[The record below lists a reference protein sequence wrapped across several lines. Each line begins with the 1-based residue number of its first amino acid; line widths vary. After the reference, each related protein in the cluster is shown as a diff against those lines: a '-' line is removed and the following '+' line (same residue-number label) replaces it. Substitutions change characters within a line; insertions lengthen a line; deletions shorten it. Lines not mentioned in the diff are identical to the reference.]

1 MAQVTS
7 PSGLHMNS
15 IKTLALASLVFI
27 TACSSK
33 QEVVQAPPAPSWAE
47 SRIVNLTSIAEQQGY
62 EIEREGEQIR
72 LLIPVDGNF
81 HPKRTLL
88 LPSGLV
94 PLSKVAQALKVDGAS
109 QLTVVGHSDSD
120 GSDELNKKLSM
131 ERAQAVASV
140 LRLGGIERQRMRLS
154 AMADNQPRADNASN
168 TGRKLNRR
176 VEIILTPYPTSI
188 ALAD

>member
-15 IKTLALASLVFI
+15 IKTLALASLVFV

>member
-1 MAQVTS
+1 M
-7 PSGLHMNS
+7 
-15 IKTLALASLVFI
+15 
-27 TACSSK
+27 
-33 QEVVQAPPAPSWAE
+33 
-47 SRIVNLTSIAEQQGY
+47 
-62 EIEREGEQIR
+62 
-72 LLIPVDGNF
+72 
-81 HPKRTLL
+81 
-88 LPSGLV
+88 

>member
-1 MAQVTS
+1 
-7 PSGLHMNS
+7 MN
-15 IKTLALASLVFI
+15 IITTFALASLVFVA
-27 TACSSK
+27 ACSSK
-33 QEVVQAPPAPSWAE
+33 QESVQAPLAPSWAE
-47 SRIVNLTSIAEQQGY
+47 SRIVNITSIAEQQGY
-62 EIEREGEQIR
+62 EVEREGEQIR

-94 PLSKVAQALKVDGAS
+94 PLSKIAQALKVDGAS
-109 QLTVVGHSDSD
+109 QLTVTGHSDSD
-120 GSDELNKKLSM
+120 GNDELNQKLSM

-140 LRLGGIERQRMRLS
+140 LRLGGIERQRMHLR
-154 AMADNQPRADNASN
+154 AMADNQPRADNSTY

-188 ALAD
+188 ALAE

>member
-1 MAQVTS
+1 
-7 PSGLHMNS
+7 MNT
-15 IKTLALASLVFI
+15 IKVVMLASLVLLG
-27 TACSSK
+27 ACSSK
-33 QEVVQAPPAPSWAE
+33 EEIVHTPPPPPSWAE
-47 SRIVNLTSIAEQQGY
+47 SRIVSLTALATQQGY
-62 EIEREGEQIR
+62 EVEQQGEQIR

-94 PLSKVAQALKVDGAS
+94 PLSKVAQALKADGAS
-109 QLTVVGHSDSD
+109 RVHVIGHSDSD

-131 ERAQAVASV
+131 ERAVAVASV
-140 LRLGGIERQRMRLS
+140 LRLGGIERHRMHLK
-154 AMADNQPRADNASN
+154 AMADLQPRADNSSY

-176 VEIILTPYPTSI
+176 VEIILTPYQPTAV

>member
-1 MAQVTS
+1 MKI
-7 PSGLHMNS
+7 
-15 IKTLALASLVFI
+15 IKTFALASVVFV
-27 TACSSK
+27 TACSSSGK
-33 QEVVQAPPAPSWAE
+33 QVAEAPPAPSWAE
-47 SRIVNLTSIAEQQGY
+47 SRIANLTSIAEKQGY

-94 PLSKVAQALKVDGAS
+94 PLSKVAQALKVDGDS

-120 GSDELNKKLSM
+120 GNHDMNEKLSL

-140 LRLGGIERQRMRLS
+140 LRLGGIEGRRMHLQ
-154 AMADNQPRADNASN
+154 AMAEYQPRADNSTY

-176 VEIILTPYPTSI
+176 VEIILTPYPSAV
-188 ALAD
+188 ALAK

>member
-1 MAQVTS
+1 MKI
-7 PSGLHMNS
+7 
-15 IKTLALASLVFI
+15 IKTFALASLVFAAGCASP
-27 TACSSK
+27 TK
-33 QEVVQAPPAPSWAE
+33 EVAAPATPAPSWAE
-47 SRIVNLTSIAEQQGY
+47 SRIVSLTAIAEKQGY

-94 PLSKVAQALKVDGAS
+94 PLSKVAMALQSDSAS
-109 QLTVVGHSDSD
+109 YMTVVGHSDSD
-120 GSDELNKKLSM
+120 GSHEMNKQLSM

-140 LRLGGIERQRMRLS
+140 LRLGGIEGRRMNLQ
-154 AMADNQPRADNASN
+154 AMAENQPRADNSTY

-176 VEIILTPYPTSI
+176 VEIILTPSPQAV
-188 ALAD
+188 ALAK

>member
-1 MAQVTS
+1 
-7 PSGLHMNS
+7 MNI
-15 IKTLALASLVFI
+15 IKTLTLASLVFV

-33 QEVVQAPPAPSWAE
+33 QEVVEVAPPAPSWAE
-47 SRIVNLTSIAEQQGY
+47 SRIVNLTTIAEQQGY

-72 LLIPVDGNF
+72 LMIPVDGNF

-154 AMADNQPRADNASN
+154 AMADNQPRADNASP

>member
-1 MAQVTS
+1 MKS
-7 PSGLHMNS
+7 MNT
-15 IKTLALASLVFI
+15 IKSVMLASLVLLG
-27 TACSSK
+27 ACSSK
-33 QEVVQAPPAPSWAE
+33 QEVVHTPPPAPSWAE
-47 SRIVNLTSIAEQQGY
+47 SRITNLTAIAHQQGY
-62 EIEREGEQIR
+62 EVEREGEQIR

-94 PLSKVAQALKVDGAS
+94 PLSKVAQALKADSAS
-109 QLTVVGHSDSD
+109 RVHVIGHSDSD

-140 LRLGGIERQRMRLS
+140 LRLGGIERHRMHLQ
-154 AMADNQPRADNASN
+154 AMADLQPRADNSSY

-176 VEIILTPYPTSI
+176 VEIILTPFQPTAV

>member
-1 MAQVTS
+1 
-7 PSGLHMNS
+7 MNT
-15 IKTLALASLVFI
+15 IKSLMLGSLVLLG
-27 TACSSK
+27 ACSAK
-33 QEVVQAPPAPSWAE
+33 QEVAHIPAPAPSWAE
-47 SRIVNLTSIAEQQGY
+47 SRITNLTTLATQQGY

-88 LPSGLV
+88 LPKGLV
-94 PLSKVAQALKVDGAS
+94 PLSKIAQALKADGAS
-109 QLTVVGHSDSD
+109 RVHVIGHSDSD

-140 LRLGGIERQRMRLS
+140 LRLGGIERHRMHLQ
-154 AMADNQPRADNASN
+154 AMADLAPRADNSTY

-176 VEIILTPYPTSI
+176 VEIILTPYQPTAV

>member
-1 MAQVTS
+1 MAQVNS
-7 PSGLHMNS
+7 PSGLHMNI
-15 IKTLALASLVFI
+15 IKTLALASLVFV

-33 QEVVQAPPAPSWAE
+33 QEVVQAPPAPSWAD
-47 SRIVNLTSIAEQQGY
+47 SRIVNLTNIAEQQGY
-62 EIEREGEQIR
+62 EVEREGEQIR

-94 PLSKVAQALKVDGAS
+94 PLSKVAQALKIDGAS